1 LLEATA
7 ALAAGYGR
15 VLAWSHWHVWKS
27 NCVCNYT
34 QIGICVK
41 KNNVCWYDES
51 FSRRRFRSAAA
62 LTRLRSSKTG
72 EAIVAPPAGMN

>member
-41 KNNVCWYDES
+41 KNNVCWYDEVFFAPAIS
-51 FSRRRFRSAAA
+51 IGGRANPVAIKQNGRSDSRSA
-62 LTRLRSSKTG
+62 RWH
-72 EAIVAPPAGMN
+72 E